1 MQTVTET
8 INNMNYNSAKM
19 EPMTRDEVLKRL
31 EPISGTKMK
40 AVETTPRTKVSF
52 TPDAIILQPGSGG
65 KLVPI
70 SKEGLTSLANYVG
83 VSTQMITRL
92 NDNTAS
98 TVLSE
103 LLQKKGSYVYHTK
116 DDTVLSF
123 YPDTKR
129 IFVPV
134 DRVVAT
140 IEKAVPDAAYIRTM
154 VDENNVVYIEMMGE
168 RRAPVNGS
176 LLQND
181 IIAGGAFV
189 AFSPMG
195 TIKPVVRSYC
205 LRVACTNG
213 MITPVKAFG
222 FEFGG
227 NDGDSVWQWFR
238 DSIRKAY
245 QSVTKIAGDFSAMTA
260 EKIQPSDRAALL
272 ESMMHQAG
280 IKDEIADALRAQAI
294 ERPPESSWD
303 MTNLISF
310 GTSHLMNDEKPKR
323 LLKAMNSISGYIG
336 GARHNRECPMCHRSG
351 RIVKHEPRSD
361 EVVINP
367 GS

>member
-1 MQTVTET
+1 MATVTEN
-8 INNMNYNSAKM
+8 INQMNYNSARM
-19 EPMTRDEVLKRL
+19 PTMTRDEVLKRL
-31 EPISGTKMK
+31 EPVSGTKMK

-52 TPDAIILQPGSGG
+52 TPDAVILQPGSGG

-70 SKEGLTSLANYVG
+70 SKEGLTSLSKYVG
-83 VSTQMITRL
+83 VPERMIAHL

-98 TVLSE
+98 AVLSE

-116 DDTVLSF
+116 DDMVHSF
-123 YPDTKR
+123 YADTKR

-134 DRVVAT
+134 DRLVAT
-140 IEKAVPDAAYIRTM
+140 IERAIPDATYIRTM
-154 VDENNVVYIEMMGE
+154 VDENNVVYIEIMGE

-176 LLQND
+176 LVQND

-195 TIKPVVRSYC
+195 TIKPIVRSYC

-238 DSIRKAY
+238 DSMKKAY
-245 QSVTKIAGDFSAMTA
+245 QSVTKIAGDFSSMTS
-260 EKIQPSDRAALL
+260 EKIQPADRAALL
-272 ESMMHQAG
+272 ESMMHEAG
-280 IKDEIADALRAQAI
+280 IRDQLADALRSQAI

-303 MTNLISF
+303 MANLISF
-310 GTSHLMNDEKPKR
+310 GTSHLMAYDEPKR
-323 LLKAMNSISGYIG
+323 VLKAMNSVAGYIG

-351 RIVKHEPRSD
+351 RIVKHETRSD
-361 EVVINP
+361 EVIINP